1 MPRLTLSELQARL
14 GGEVRGDAGLQLSG
28 VGSLEQARPDQI
40 SFVVNPKYA
49 KAAQTS
55 NAGALIVPA
64 KLAETFARPCLVVAN
79 PHAAFAQAIALFHP
93 EPGFPAG
100 IAASAAIDP
109 DSQVDPSASIGP
121 GVVIGP
127 GARIGAGTR
136 IDAGCV
142 IGANCQIGAHC
153 RLYPN
158 VTVYHGCRLGDR
170 VIVHA
175 GTVIGSDG
183 FGLAWEDDHWIK
195 VPQVGRVLIG
205 NDVEIGANTTID
217 RGALD
222 DTVIEDGVKIDNLV
236 QIAHNCRIGAHTAI
250 AGCAG
255 LAGSTSIGRNCLI
268 GGAAMILGHIEIG
281 DRVTVSGA
289 SFIGKSIREPGV
301 YTSTQPQMPHD
312 EWLKNAAQL
321 RHLSDMRNRI
331 RALEK
336 KLSELEG
343 KQS

>member
-1 MPRLTLSELQARL
+1 MPRFSLTELRDRL
-14 GGEVRGDAGLQLSG
+14 GAEVRGVGDLVLTG
-28 VGSLEQARPDQI
+28 VGSLEHATPEQL

-49 KAAQTS
+49 KVAQAS
-55 NAGALIVPA
+55 RAGALIVPA
-64 KLAETFARPCLVVAN
+64 KLTDDLGKPCLAVAN
-79 PHAAFAQAIALFHP
+79 PHAAFAQAVALFHP
-93 EPGFPAG
+93 EPAYPPG
-100 IAASAAIDP
+100 IDPSARVDASA
-109 DSQVDPSASIGP
+109 QVDPSASIGP
-121 GVVIGP
+121 NVVIGP
-127 GARIGAGTR
+127 GARVGARTR
-136 IDAGCV
+136 IDSGCN
-142 IGANCQIGAHC
+142 IGANTEIGSDGH
-153 RLYPN
+153 LYPN

-170 VIVHA
+170 VTVHA

-183 FGLAWEDDHWIK
+183 FGLAWEGDHWLK
-195 VPQVGRVLIG
+195 VPQVGRVIVG
-205 NDVEIGANTTID
+205 SDVEIGANTTID

-236 QIAHNCRIGAHTAI
+236 QIAHNCRIGAHSAI

-255 LAGSTSIGRNCLI
+255 LAGSTTIGRNCLI

-321 RHLSDMRNRI
+321 RHLANMRDRI

-336 KLSELEG
+336 KLADLE
-343 KQS
+343 KSSS

>member
-1 MPRLTLSELQARL
+1 MPRFSLSELQARL
-14 GGEVRGDAGLQLSG
+14 GGDVRGDGNTVLVG
-28 VGSLEQARPDQI
+28 VGSLENAAPDQL

-49 KAAQTS
+49 GAAEAS
-55 NAGALIVPA
+55 RAAALVVSA
-64 KLAETFARPCLVVAN
+64 KLADRFSKPCLVVSN
-79 PHAAFAQAIALFHP
+79 PHAVFAQAVSLFHP
-93 EPGFPAG
+93 EPQHAPGVDP
-100 IAASAAIDP
+100 SAQVDP
-109 DSQVDPSASIGP
+109 TSQVDPDASIGP
-121 GVVIGP
+121 RVVIGP
-127 GARIGAGTR
+127 GARVGARTR
-136 IDAGCV
+136 IEAGCSV
-142 IGANCQIGAHC
+142 GANVEIGSDGH
-153 RLYPN
+153 LYPN
-158 VTVYHGCRLGDR
+158 VTLYHGCQLGDR
-170 VIVHA
+170 VTIHA

-183 FGLAWEDDHWIK
+183 FGLAWENDHWLK
-195 VPQVGRVLIG
+195 VPQVGRVIIG

-236 QIAHNCRIGAHTAI
+236 QIAHNCRIGANTAI

-301 YTSTQPQMPHD
+301 YTSTQPQMPHE

-321 RHLSDMRNRI
+321 RHLSDMRDRI

-336 KLSELEG
+336 KLADLE
-343 KQS
+343 KSSS